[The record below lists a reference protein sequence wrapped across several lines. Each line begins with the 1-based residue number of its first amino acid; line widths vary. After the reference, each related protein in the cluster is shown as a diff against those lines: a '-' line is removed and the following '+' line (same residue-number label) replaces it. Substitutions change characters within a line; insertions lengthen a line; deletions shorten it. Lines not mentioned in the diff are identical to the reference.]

1 LLLLSDVFQV
11 HNHPQIAGANVSSQF
26 NDTPDLLTKDYIG
39 PMHGITKVLTPSGNS
54 FKHKTIFIN
63 QLNGILKNNTS
74 RWK

>member
-1 LLLLSDVFQV
+1 
-11 HNHPQIAGANVSSQF
+11 
-26 NDTPDLLTKDYIG
+26 
-39 PMHGITKVLTPSGNS
+39 MHGITKVLTPSGNS